1 MNRKAMWI
9 VGTAAI
15 GAAVALAAAPA
26 RADWLVTKEGGRL
39 EIKGPYKTKGR
50 VLVFTLPNGTL
61 SSIRL
66 EEVDLEAS
74 RIATEE
80 AVAAAAREA
89 AAAALE
95 EEEKPRK
102 KSIISLTDKDF
113 KKVAPPAA
121 DPDAEG
127 KSEDKNAVP
136 PGQSTG
142 STQVQV
148 VNWERVPQEKV
159 KTDGLEVTGTVRNTS
174 NEKVTDVQVMANL
187 YDEVGTL
194 VGKVSAQLA
203 DPALDPGESSGFTV
217 SAPGLFSFS
226 AVRFE
231 VQARGFKAK
240 PAATPAP
247 TTPAANT

>member
-1 MNRKAMWI
+1 VNHKAMWS
-9 VGTAAI
+9 VGVAVVLAMAA
-15 GAAVALAAAPA
+15 GAPA

-39 EIKGPYKTKGR
+39 EIKGTYKTKGR
-50 VLVFTLPNGTL
+50 VLIFTLPNGTL
-61 SSIRL
+61 SSMRL

-80 AVAAAAREA
+80 AVAAAQREA
-89 AAAALE
+89 AAAAVE
-95 EEEKPRK
+95 EADKPRK

-113 KKVAPPAA
+113 KKTAPPAA
-121 DPDAEG
+121 DSDADGDG
-127 KSEDKNAVP
+127 KGDDKKDATP
-136 PGQSTG
+136 APSTG

-226 AVRFE
+226 AVRFDI
-231 VQARGFKAK
+231 QA
-240 PAATPAP
+240 
-247 TTPAANT
+247 

>member
-1 MNRKAMWI
+1 MNHKAMWS
-9 VGTAAI
+9 VGVAVMLAMAA
-15 GAAVALAAAPA
+15 GTPA

-39 EIKGPYKTKGR
+39 EIKGPYRTKGKI
-50 VLVFTLPNGTL
+50 LVFTLPNGTL

-66 EEVDLEAS
+66 DEVDLEAS

-80 AVAAAAREA
+80 AVAAAQREA
-89 AAAALE
+89 AAAAVE
-95 EEEKPRK
+95 EAEKPRK

-113 KKVAPPAA
+113 KKTAPPSAGA
-121 DPDAEG
+121 DSDG
-127 KSEDKNAVP
+127 KGDDKKEATP
-136 PGQSTG
+136 APSTG

-226 AVRFE
+226 AVRFDI
-231 VQARGFKAK
+231 QARGFKAK
-240 PAATPAP
+240 PAAAPATPS
-247 TTPAANT
+247 T